1 MKMTLR
7 QLSLFV
13 CVVRHMSYTKAAE
26 EMHLTQPAV
35 SIQIKQLEGHVGLPL
50 FEYIGK
56 KLYLTDA
63 GRELLQ
69 ACDDIFTRMD
79 SLEMALTQMKGGMH
93 GALRV
98 ATVTSA
104 TYFAPHLIG
113 EFNRHYP
120 DIEMSLVV
128 TNRDTVLQRLAN
140 NEDDLVLMA
149 QVPKDMKLK
158 VYPILD
164 NPMIPV
170 VAPGHPLA
178 GKKNIPIEALVSERF
193 LTREKGSG
201 SRKAVEDHLNEQ
213 GVIFPRTMDLGSS
226 ETIKQ
231 GVMAGLGIS
240 ILSRFSM
247 ALELATGCL
256 VSLDVENFPIVRSWC
271 IVHSED
277 KRLSPAAQAFI
288 DYIVSH
294 KGQVRQTINNR
305 FMGAELPDY
314 SPASDPD

>member
-13 CVVRHMSYTKAAE
+13 CVARHLSYTKAAE

-35 SIQIKQLEGHVGLPL
+35 SIQIKQLEGHVGLAL

-69 ACDDIFTRMD
+69 ACEDIFSRMD

-93 GALRV
+93 GSLRI

-104 TYFAPHLIG
+104 KYFAPHLIG
-113 EFNRHYP
+113 EFNRQYP
-120 DIEMSLVV
+120 DVEMSLVV
-128 TNRDTVLQRLAN
+128 TNRNNVLQRLVN

-149 QVPKDMKLK
+149 QVPEDMKLK
-158 VYPILD
+158 AYPILD

-178 GKKNIPIEALVSERF
+178 GQTNVAIEALVNERF

-201 SRKAVEDHLNEQ
+201 SRKAVEDHLKEQ
-213 GVIFPRTMDLGSS
+213 GVKFARTMDLGSS

-231 GVMAGLGIS
+231 GVMAGLGVS

-256 VSLDVENFPIVRSWC
+256 VSLDVESFPIVRTWC
-271 IVHSED
+271 IVHLED

-288 DYIVSH
+288 DYILSH
-294 KGQVRQTINNR
+294 EEQVKQVINNR
-305 FMGAELPDY
+305 FMGAELPE
-314 SPASDPD
+314 

>member
-7 QLSLFV
+7 QLTLFV
-13 CVVRHMSYTKAAE
+13 CVARHMSYTKAAE

-35 SIQIKQLEGHVGLPL
+35 SIQIKQLEGHVGLAL

-63 GRELLQ
+63 GNELLQ
-69 ACDDIFTRMD
+69 ACDDIFSRMD

-93 GALRV
+93 GRLRI

-104 TYFAPHLIG
+104 NYFAPHLIG

-128 TNRDTVLQRLAN
+128 TNRNTVLQRLAS

-149 QVPKDMKLK
+149 QVPKDMRLK

-170 VAPGHPLA
+170 VAPDHPLV
-178 GKKNIPIEALVSERF
+178 GKKNVPIDALTQERF
-193 LTREKGSG
+193 LTREQGSG
-201 SRKAVEDHLNEQ
+201 SRKAIEDHLKEN
-213 GVIFPRTMDLGSS
+213 GIRLPRMMELGSS
-226 ETIKQ
+226 EMIKQ

-240 ILSRFSM
+240 ILSRYSM

-256 VSLDVENFPIVRSWC
+256 SSLDMATFPIVRTWC
-271 IVHSED
+271 IVHPED
-277 KRLSPAAQAFI
+277 KRLSPAAQAFV
-288 DYIVSH
+288 DYILNH
-294 KGQVRQTINNR
+294 EQQMKQMINNR
-305 FMGAELPDY
+305 FMEAGRPG
-314 SPASDPD
+314 

>member
-7 QLSLFV
+7 QLTLFE
-13 CVVRHMSYTKAAE
+13 CVARHMSYTRAAE
-26 EMHLTQPAV
+26 EKHLTQPAV
-35 SIQIKQLEGHVGLPL
+35 SIQIKQLEEHAGLPL

-63 GRELLQ
+63 GRELQ
-69 ACDDIFTRMD
+69 HACRDIFSRIE

-93 GALRV
+93 GSLRI

-104 TYFAPHLIG
+104 NYFAPHLIG

-120 DIEMSLVV
+120 DVEMSLVA
-128 TNRDTVLQRLAN
+128 TNRDSVIQRLIN
-140 NEDDLVLMA
+140 NQDDLVLMA

-164 NPMIPV
+164 NPMFPV
-170 VAPGHPLA
+170 VAPGHPLV
-178 GKKNIPIEALVSERF
+178 GQKRIPIDALTRERF
-193 LTREKGSG
+193 LIREKGSG
-201 SRKAVEDHLNEQ
+201 SRKAIDDHLREA
-213 GVIFPRTMDLGSS
+213 GISLPLTMELGSI

-256 VSLDVENFPIVRSWC
+256 VSLDMDTFPIVRTWC
-271 IVHSED
+271 LVHPLE

-288 DYIVSH
+288 DYFLDH
-294 KGQVRQTINNR
+294 DERVRQLINNR
-305 FMGAELPDY
+305 FLGAQLP
-314 SPASDPD
+314 S

>member
-7 QLSLFV
+7 QLTLFE
-13 CVVRHMSYTKAAE
+13 CVARHMSYTRAAE
-26 EMHLTQPAV
+26 EQHLTQPAV
-35 SIQIKQLEGHVGLPL
+35 SIQIKQLEEHVGIPL

-63 GRELLQ
+63 GRELQQ
-69 ACDDIFTRMD
+69 ACSDIFSRLD

-93 GALRV
+93 GSLRI

-104 TYFAPHLIG
+104 NYFAPHLIG

-120 DIEMSLVV
+120 DIEMSLVA
-128 TNRDTVLQRLAN
+128 TNRNSVIQRLLN
-140 NEDDLVLMA
+140 NKDDLVLMA

-158 VYPILD
+158 AYPILD
-164 NPMIPV
+164 NPMFPV
-170 VAPGHPLA
+170 VPAGHPLA
-178 GKKNIPIEALVSERF
+178 GQKKIPISALTGERF
-193 LTREKGSG
+193 LARELGSG
-201 SRKAVEDHLNEQ
+201 SRKAIDDHLREA
-213 GVIFPRTMDLGSS
+213 GVSLPRTMELGSI

-256 VSLDVENFPIVRSWC
+256 VSLDMETFPIVRTWC
-271 IVHSED
+271 LVHPLD

-288 DYIVSH
+288 DYILDH
-294 KGQVRQTINNR
+294 DEQVRQLINNR
-305 FMGAELPDY
+305 FLGVELPH
-314 SPASDPD
+314 

>member
-7 QLSLFV
+7 QLSLFE
-13 CVVRHMSYTKAAE
+13 CVARHMSYTKAAE
-26 EMHLTQPAV
+26 EKHLTQPAV
-35 SIQIKQLEGHVGLPL
+35 SIQIKQLEEHVGLPL

-63 GRELLQ
+63 GRELQQ
-69 ACDDIFTRMD
+69 ACHDVFQRMEN
-79 SLEMALTQMKGGMH
+79 LEMALTQMKGGMH
-93 GALRV
+93 GNLRI

-104 TYFAPHLIG
+104 KYFAPHLIG

-120 DIEMSLVV
+120 DVDLSLVV
-128 TNRDTVLQRLAN
+128 TNRNNVVQRLAN

-149 QVPKDMKLK
+149 QVPRDMKLK

-164 NPMIPV
+164 NPMFPV

-178 GKKNIPIEALVSERF
+178 GQKNVSIEALIQERF
-193 LTREKGSG
+193 LTREQGSG
-201 SRKAVEDHLNEQ
+201 SRKAIEDHFKEHGLKLEQ
-213 GVIFPRTMDLGSS
+213 TMELGSS

-240 ILSRFSM
+240 VLSRFSM

-256 VSLDVENFPIVRSWC
+256 VDVDVESFPIVRTWC
-271 IVHSED
+271 LVHPAE
-277 KRLSPAAQAFI
+277 KRLSPAAQAFV
-288 DYIVSH
+288 DYFLSNE
-294 KGQVRQTINNR
+294 GQVKEAISNR
-305 FMGAELPDY
+305 FMGAELPHN
-314 SPASDPD
+314 

>member
-7 QLSLFV
+7 QLTLFE
-13 CVVRHMSYTKAAE
+13 CVARHMSYTKAAE
-26 EMHLTQPAV
+26 EKHLTQPAV

-63 GRELLQ
+63 GRELQL
-69 ACDDIFTRMD
+69 ACDDIFNRLD

-93 GALRV
+93 GSLRI

-120 DIEMSLVV
+120 DVDMSLVV
-128 TNRDTVLQRLAN
+128 TNRDSVVQRLIN
-140 NEDDLVLMA
+140 NKDDLVLMA

-158 VYPILD
+158 SYPILD
-164 NPMIPV
+164 NPMFPV
-170 VAPGHPLA
+170 VPPDHPLA
-178 GKKNIPIEALVSERF
+178 SQKRVPIEALTQERF

-201 SRKAVEDHLNEQ
+201 SRKAIEDHLREN
-213 GVIFPRTMDLGSS
+213 GISLPRTMELGSS

-256 VSLDVENFPIVRSWC
+256 VSLDMETFPIVRSWC
-271 IVHSED
+271 LVHSVD
-277 KRLSPAAQAFI
+277 KRLSPAAQAFL
-288 DYIVSH
+288 DYILDH
-294 KGQVRQTINNR
+294 DEQVRQLINNR
-305 FMGAELPDY
+305 FMGAELPT
-314 SPASDPD
+314 

>member
-13 CVVRHMSYTKAAE
+13 CVARHMSYTKAAE

-35 SIQIKQLEGHVGLPL
+35 SIQIKQLEGHVGLAL

-63 GRELLQ
+63 GTELLQ
-69 ACDDIFTRMD
+69 ACDDIFSRMD

-93 GALRV
+93 GRLRI

-104 TYFAPHLIG
+104 NYFAPHLIG

-128 TNRDTVLQRLAN
+128 TNRNTVLQRLAG

-149 QVPKDMKLK
+149 QVPKDMRLK
-158 VYPILD
+158 VHPILD

-170 VAPGHPLA
+170 VAPDHPLV
-178 GKKNIPIEALVSERF
+178 GKKNIPIEALTQERF

-201 SRKAVEDHLNEQ
+201 SRKAIEDHLKEN
-213 GVIFPRTMDLGSS
+213 GIRLPRMMELGSS
-226 ETIKQ
+226 EMIKQ

-240 ILSRFSM
+240 ILSRFGM

-256 VSLDVENFPIVRSWC
+256 VSLDMETFPIVRTWC
-271 IVHSED
+271 IVYPED
-277 KRLSPAAQAFI
+277 KRLSPAAQAFV
-288 DYIVSH
+288 DYILSH
-294 KGQVRQTINNR
+294 EQQMKQVINNR
-305 FMGAELPDY
+305 FMGAER
-314 SPASDPD
+314 SG

>member
-1 MKMTLR
+1 MLNMKMTLR
-7 QLSLFV
+7 QLALFE
-13 CVVRHMSYTKAAE
+13 CVARNMSYTRAAE
-26 EMHLTQPAV
+26 EKHLTQPAV
-35 SIQIKQLEGHVGLPL
+35 SIQIKQLEEHVGLPL

-63 GRELLQ
+63 GRELEQ
-69 ACDDIFTRMD
+69 ACHDIFERLD

-93 GALRV
+93 GSLRI

-113 EFNRHYP
+113 EFNRQYP
-120 DIEMSLVV
+120 DVDISLVV
-128 TNRDTVLQRLAN
+128 TNRNNVLQRMAT

-158 VYPILD
+158 AYPILD
-164 NPMIPV
+164 NPMLPV

-178 GKKNIPIEALVSERF
+178 GRENIPITALTEERL

-201 SRKAVEDHLNEQ
+201 SRKAIEDHLSEQ
-213 GVIFPRTMDLGSS
+213 GVKLTRTMELGSS

-231 GVMAGLGIS
+231 GVMAGLGVS

-256 VSLDVENFPIVRSWC
+256 VSLDMESFPLVRTWC
-271 IVHSED
+271 LVHPAE
-277 KRLSPAAQAFI
+277 KRLSPVAQAFL
-288 DYIVSH
+288 DYILH
-294 KGQVRQTINNR
+294 NEQQVTEIINNR
-305 FMGAELPDY
+305 FLEAGLLNQ
-314 SPASDPD
+314 PAG

>member
-7 QLSLFV
+7 QLALFE
-13 CVVRHMSYTKAAE
+13 CVARHLSYTRAAE
-26 EMHLTQPAV
+26 EKHLTQPAV
-35 SIQIKQLEGHVGLPL
+35 SIQIKQLEEHVGLPL

-63 GRELLQ
+63 GRELQQ
-69 ACDDIFTRMD
+69 ACEDMFARLD

-93 GALRV
+93 GSLKI

-104 TYFAPHLIG
+104 KYFAPHLIG
-113 EFNRHYP
+113 EFNRSYP
-120 DIEMSLVV
+120 DVDISLVV
-128 TNRDTVLQRLAN
+128 INRDRVVQRLIN

-149 QVPKDMKLK
+149 QVPKDIKLK

-164 NPMIPV
+164 NPMFPV
-170 VAPGHPLA
+170 VAAEHPLA
-178 GKKNIPIEALVSERF
+178 GQKRIPITALVKERF

-201 SRKAVEDHLNEQ
+201 SRKAIEDHLRENN
-213 GVIFPRTMDLGSS
+213 ITLSRTMELGDS

-231 GVMAGLGIS
+231 GVMAGLGVS

-256 VSLDVENFPIVRSWC
+256 VSLDMETFPIVRTWC
-271 IVHSED
+271 LVHPRD

-288 DYIVSH
+288 DYTLEH
-294 KGQVRQTINNR
+294 DEQVRQVINNR
-305 FMGAELPDY
+305 FLGAELTV
-314 SPASDPD
+314 